1 MESRAYGLP
10 GLEWARFVIV
20 PQATK
25 SEPANNFGP
34 FHVKSP
40 QVAPPKGLRPQ
51 QSSPNMRTN
60 ARENLIEE
68 EPDQAGGR

>member
-34 FHVKSP
+34 FPRQVPTSSTTQGPSP
-40 QVAPPKGLRPQ
+40 AAVVAEYAHQR
-51 QSSPNMRTN
+51 
-60 ARENLIEE
+60 ARES
-68 EPDQAGGR
+68 D